1 MPRLLFNQEWF
12 DSLSSEG
19 QYETDFEGIVVSR
32 AGILFPDYFAVSF
45 KKAIHS
51 DNDSRIPDF
60 ALIEKRYRN
69 WWVVEIEMAHHSLH
83 GHVLPQVQTFAN
95 GKYGT
100 EHVEY
105 LVAHSKEIDPV
116 VVGDMVKGTQP
127 RVLVVVNK
135 TCADWV
141 EPIRRHG
148 GLLAVVEVFRS
159 GRNQHVLRVNG
170 EAPRS
175 IAPQM
180 VSTCRLDSL
189 VPRLLQIDSPAAL
202 GVDAGGTLSITFG
215 QGITDWQRVE
225 TQRSV
230 WLNPLGRNPLTAK
243 KTYMIM
249 RDQNGLLLFQEA

>member
-1 MPRLLFNQEWF
+1 MPRLLVNQEWF
-12 DSLSSEG
+12 DPLSSEG
-19 QYETDFEGIVVSR
+19 QYETDFEGIVTSR
-32 AGILFPDYFAVSF
+32 AGILFPDYFAIPF
-45 KKAIHS
+45 KKAVHS
-51 DNDSRIPDF
+51 ENDSRIPDF
-60 ALIEKRYRN
+60 ALIEKRYRH

-83 GHVLPQVQTFAN
+83 GHVLPQVQAFAN

-105 LVAHSKEIDPV
+105 LVTHSKEIDSAAV
-116 VVGDMVKGTQP
+116 ADMVKGSQP
-127 RVLVVVNK
+127 GVLVVVNK
-135 TCADWV
+135 TCPDWV

-175 IAPQM
+175 TAPQA
-180 VSTCRLDSL
+180 VSTCRLDPL
-189 VPRLLQIDSPAAL
+189 VPRLLLIDSPAAL
-202 GVDAGGTLSITFG
+202 GVDPGGTISIAFG
-215 QGITDWQRVE
+215 HGFTDWQRVD
-225 TQRSV
+225 THRSV

-249 RDQNGLLLFQEA
+249 RGENGLLNFQEA